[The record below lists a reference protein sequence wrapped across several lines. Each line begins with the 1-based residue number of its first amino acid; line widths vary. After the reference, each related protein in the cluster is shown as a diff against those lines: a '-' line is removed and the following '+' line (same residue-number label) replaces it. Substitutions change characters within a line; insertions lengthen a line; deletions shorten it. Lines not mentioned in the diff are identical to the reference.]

1 MTRSPVS
8 RTIQDVLTL
17 MAPMIRWFMRIPELR
32 ARYGDEICDFAAG
45 NPQEGAIDGYARAL
59 QRWAEPRGP
68 DWYAYK
74 VSEPEAQSVVA
85 GALRRDLGVPF
96 EPEDIVLTNASIAA
110 LAVTLRVVC
119 EPGDEVIIVSPP
131 HYLYEPLIR
140 AAGADTIRVK
150 VVPGSYEL
158 DLDAVA
164 GAVTPRTRAMILNT
178 PHNPTGRIFGP
189 DVLRGLSILLT
200 GASERGHPIYLLSD
214 ETYYRIVFDG
224 RPFTSPAAFY
234 PRTFVIYS
242 YGKVL
247 LAPAQRIGYIAM
259 HPQMP
264 EREELRLAF
273 MGGQLAT
280 GYAWPNALLQHALP
294 ELNRLSVDIRQLQ
307 ARRDRMVGALR
318 GLGYELHVPEATFY
332 LLPRSPIAADETFC
346 AWLEEEKIIAQPGSF
361 MDLPGYFRLS
371 LTATDAMIE
380 RALPGF
386 ARAMARAKQ
395 A

>member
-1 MTRSPVS
+1 
-8 RTIQDVLTL
+8 
-17 MAPMIRWFMRIPELR
+17 
-32 ARYGDEICDFAAG
+32 
-45 NPQEGAIDGYARAL
+45 
-59 QRWAEPRGP
+59 
-68 DWYAYK
+68 
-74 VSEPEAQSVVA
+74 
-85 GALRRDLGVPF
+85 
-96 EPEDIVLTNASIAA
+96 
-110 LAVTLRVVC
+110 
-119 EPGDEVIIVSPP
+119 
-131 HYLYEPLIR
+131 
-140 AAGADTIRVK
+140 
-150 VVPGSYEL
+150 
-158 DLDAVA
+158 
-164 GAVTPRTRAMILNT
+164 
-178 PHNPTGRIFGP
+178 
-189 DVLRGLSILLT
+189 
-200 GASERGHPIYLLSD
+200 
-214 ETYYRIVFDG
+214 
-224 RPFTSPAAFY
+224 
-234 PRTFVIYS
+234 
-242 YGKVL
+242 VL

-294 ELNRLSVDIRQLQ
+294 ELNRLSIDIRQLQ

-318 GLGYELHVPEATFY
+318 GFGYELHVPEATFY

-346 AWLEEEKIIAQPGSF
+346 AWLEEEKIIAQPGTF